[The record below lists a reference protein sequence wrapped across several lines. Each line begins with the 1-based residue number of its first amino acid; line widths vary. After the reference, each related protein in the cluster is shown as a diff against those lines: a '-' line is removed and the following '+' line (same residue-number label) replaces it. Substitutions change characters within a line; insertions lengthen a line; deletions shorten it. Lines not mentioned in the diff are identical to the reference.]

1 MASDRLRGNGLRL
14 HQGRLRDQE
23 EFLHGDGGQAM
34 KRAAQG
40 TGGVNIPEGIEEM
53 CGHGTKG
60 RGLAV
65 DL

>member
-1 MASDRLRGNGLRL
+1 
-14 HQGRLRDQE
+14 
-23 EFLHGDGGQAM
+23 M